1 MSETP
6 QYEVGQVVDGRRWTG
21 SDWEPAPGTD
31 PVTQEQVAPEPVLP
45 APMAGT
51 DPATQGST
59 IAEPLAAT
67 TTSAAPSP
75 DAAAYWAP
83 ADGTTTV
90 AGPSPARAAAPM
102 FFAGV
107 VVAIGVSIAGI
118 VVVNSRGGG
127 ILWWGGY
134 FVAFALWRSAKAK
147 YDAHSRAT
155 GQSMSGATKAIAVAG
170 LVVAL
175 GSAAAFGLTYAKAK
189 TATPLA
195 ETVGS
200 CWQEQDGKGVVVDC
214 GSSDAQYT
222 AIAISATE
230 AACPQEAIAS
240 IQASNG
246 GQYLCLAKK

>member
-6 QYEVGQVVDGRRWTG
+6 QYEVGQVENGHRWTG
-21 SDWEPAPGTD
+21 SDWEPASGTD
-31 PVTQEQVAPEPVLP
+31 PVTPE
-45 APMAGT
+45 PMAGT
-51 DPATQGST
+51 DPLPHGSP
-59 IAEPLAAT
+59 IAEPLAPT

-83 ADGTTTV
+83 ADGPTPA
-90 AGPSPARAAAPM
+90 AGPSAARAAAPM
-102 FFAGV
+102 FIAGV

-134 FVAFALWRSAKAK
+134 FVALGLFRAAKAR
-147 YDAHSRAT
+147 YDAASRAT
-155 GQSMSGATKAIAVAG
+155 GAPMSGSTKAIAAVG

-175 GSAAAFGLTYAKAK
+175 GSAAAFGLTWAKASS
-189 TATPLA
+189 APALA

-222 AIAISATE
+222 AIATAVTQD
-230 AACPQEAIAS
+230 ACPQESVAWVQS
-240 IQASNG
+240 SRG
-246 GQYLCLAKK
+246 DSYLCLATK

>member
-134 FVAFALWRSAKAK
+134 FVAFGLFRAAKAR
-147 YDAHSRAT
+147 YDAASRAT
-155 GQSMSGATKAIAVAG
+155 GAPMSSATKTIAVVG

-175 GSAAAFGLTYAKAK
+175 GSAAAFGLTWAKVAS
-189 TATPLA
+189 TPPLA

-214 GSSDAQYT
+214 TSSDAQYT
-222 AIAISATE
+222 AIATAATKDACPE
-230 AACPQEAIAS
+230 AAVAWVQSAKGDS
-240 IQASNG
+240 
-246 GQYLCLAKK
+246 YLCLATK

>member
-6 QYEVGQVVDGRRWTG
+6 KYEVGQVVDGRRWTG

-31 PVTQEQVAPEPVLP
+31 PVTQESP
-45 APMAGT
+45 
-51 DPATQGST
+51 
-59 IAEPLAAT
+59 IAEPPAVT

-107 VVAIGVSIAGI
+107 VVSIGVSIAGI

-134 FVAFALWRSAKAK
+134 FVALGLFRAAKAR
-147 YDAHSRAT
+147 YDAASRAT
-155 GQSMSGATKAIAVAG
+155 GAPMSGTTKAIAAVG

-175 GSAAAFGLTYAKAK
+175 GSAAAFGLTWAKVAS
-189 TATPLA
+189 TPPLA

-200 CWQEQDGKGVVVDC
+200 CWQEQDGKGLVVDC
-214 GSSDAQYT
+214 SSSDAQYT
-222 AIAISATE
+222 AIATAATQD
-230 AACPQEAIAS
+230 ACPQEAVAWVQS
-240 IQASNG
+240 SKG
-246 GQYLCLAKK
+246 TEYLCLATK